1 VARPRPI
8 ALLASLLAVAGLAG
22 CYGSTEPATDIG
34 LDGATLNAHGNTEN
48 ARTLAF
54 FLYWTGSRSNGPGIT
69 PTRYFPAGVHG
80 PFREPVTGLSPD
92 TVYSFQLCGEIEDQS
107 DQAVCAQVRTFR
119 TLPGDEVTAGLRYQD
134 EDAHLHAISG
144 PHGEGARG
152 FLAFNDN
159 ADPPTVEDV
168 VCLSVHGSEAVV
180 GTRIAPSSTSGS
192 LYGLRAGID
201 KVRSVYGR
209 DPTTCAAYRP
219 GDLPARDIDS
229 NATIHD
235 AP

>member
-1 VARPRPI
+1 MKPKIKI
-8 ALLASLLAVAGLAG
+8 AFASGTGELNRRLIEQMRGLFPELPLYVVSDFPPEEQDLKWIRYRVNRGFMENLLRCREELRGVSIQLAAVMLV
-22 CYGSTEPATDIG
+22 
-34 LDGATLNAHGNTEN
+34 
-48 ARTLAF
+48 
-54 FLYWTGSRSNGPGIT
+54 PG
-69 PTRYFPAGVHG
+69 V
-80 PFREPVTGLSPD
+80 PFRRMRLIAILLSP
-92 TVYSFQLCGEIEDQS
+92 
-107 DQAVCAQVRTFR
+107 
-119 TLPGDEVTAGLRYQD
+119 
-134 EDAHLHAISG
+134 
-144 PHGEGARG
+144 RG

-201 KVRSVYGR
+201 KVRSAYGR